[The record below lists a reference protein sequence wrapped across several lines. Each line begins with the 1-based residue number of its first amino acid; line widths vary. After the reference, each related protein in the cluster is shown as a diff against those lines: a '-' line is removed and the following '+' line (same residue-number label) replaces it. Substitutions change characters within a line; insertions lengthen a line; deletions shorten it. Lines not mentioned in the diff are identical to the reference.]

1 MDVKITLNTA
11 LAGLIIWNL
20 QQLHV
25 QRSERNGNNEKD
37 REEMVLYIH
46 NFLNLDMRYKF
57 IK

>member
-37 REEMVLYIH
+37 REEMVLYSY